1 MPGDLPG
8 TEPQHLVVTNRPT
21 NLTPGEIANEVESNT
36 ERFLP
41 VSFGTTEFFAI
52 CDCPAR
58 KRERCSQTAAI
69 SPHPDAVLLLAQPR
83 IFPLAF
89 PPEGD

>member
-36 ERFLP
+36 ERFCPFPSEQPNFLP
-41 VSFGTTEFFAI
+41 YAI
-52 CDCPAR
+52 ALPR

-69 SPHPDAVLLLAQPR
+69 PPHPNAVLLLAQPR